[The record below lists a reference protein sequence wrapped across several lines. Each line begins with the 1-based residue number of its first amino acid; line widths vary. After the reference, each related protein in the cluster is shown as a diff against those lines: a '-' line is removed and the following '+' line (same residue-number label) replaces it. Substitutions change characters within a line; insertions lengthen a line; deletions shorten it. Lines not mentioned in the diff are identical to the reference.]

1 MTLCGHWQLKMDNFL
16 NLANRLYE
24 VLVGNLST
32 IECWGF
38 YLFDSEFDSEPEL
51 RNKIGVIWFCS
62 LIDSIEAQSRFL
74 PQIAREA
81 EEQGFDSLVEN
92 SKQLQNFCTLI
103 AEFLGKFSR
112 EEQIF
117 LNNLR
122 NQWVHSYF
130 AMRHREKILVK
141 YCAKGELLTEELT
154 SAEYSEVTRPFFENG
169 KSLDET
175 LATIISRMLD
185 SKEHR
190 YWYALEAWQ
199 KDHEAIYEVF
209 RNGDTIKIDV

>member
-1 MTLCGHWQLKMDNFL
+1 MDNFL

-24 VLVGNLST
+24 VLRGNLST
-32 IECWGF
+32 FECWGF
-38 YLFDSEFDSEPEL
+38 YLLVSEFYCEPEL
-51 RNKIGVIWFCS
+51 RNKLGVIWFCS
-62 LIDSIEAQSRFL
+62 LMDSIEAQSRFL

-103 AEFLGKFSR
+103 AEFLSTFSR
-112 EEQIF
+112 EEQIA

-130 AMRHREKILVK
+130 SMRHREEVPVK
-141 YCAKGELLTEELT
+141 YCAKGELVTEKLTN
-154 SAEYSEVTRPFFENG
+154 AEYSDVIRLLTDSG

-175 LATIISRMLD
+175 LSPIISRMLNL
-185 SKEHR
+185 KKHR

-199 KDHEAIYEVF
+199 KDHEAIYEAF